1 MRLVIGGAILLTIAV
16 VPPFARAQ
24 GGTIVPG
31 ESIGSVRLG
40 QNIAAAIQDL
50 GLLHS
55 RNDLPRNLTAYYWP
69 LKRIGAIASQTTH
82 RILALGASLDDS
94 YRTDKDIA
102 AGTEA
107 LTVRVAYGPEEILE
121 DRAGD
126 QTLIYDKRGVAFV
139 VDKSGAL
146 SGRVSVIFIFVPGR
160 YHEIFQVQL
169 SGNGGG
175 ASKRSNP
182 RSPLA
187 FAAGRGRASD
197 VRQALRSWEWKTA
210 PCLGETNR
218 D

>member
-1 MRLVIGGAILLTIAV
+1 VSYGCRAARLMRRVIGGGVILLTIAV
-16 VPPFARAQ
+16 VPPLATAQ
-24 GGTIVPG
+24 GAIIVPG

-40 QNIAAAIQDL
+40 QDIAAAIQDL

-55 RNDLPRNLTAYYWP
+55 QDDLPRNLTAYYWP
-69 LKRIGAIASQTTH
+69 LKRIGAIVSQTTH

-146 SGRVSVIFIFVPGR
+146 RGRVSVIFIFVLGR
-160 YHEIFQVQL
+160 YHEIFPAQLKWQQRRCFETVQ
-169 SGNGGG
+169 SAQSTCVRGGEG
-175 ASKRSNP
+175 
-182 RSPLA
+182 
-187 FAAGRGRASD
+187 
-197 VRQALRSWEWKTA
+197 
-210 PCLGETNR
+210 
-218 D
+218 